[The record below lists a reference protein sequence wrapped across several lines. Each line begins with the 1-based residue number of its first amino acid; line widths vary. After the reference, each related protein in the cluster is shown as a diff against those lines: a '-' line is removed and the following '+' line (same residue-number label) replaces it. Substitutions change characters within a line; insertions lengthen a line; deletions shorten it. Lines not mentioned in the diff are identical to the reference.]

1 MGMLT
6 TYVMLIFS
14 ISAVFYMM
22 GYHGAMW
29 DTFSSAGGIGST
41 EPISSTIMSSMFA
54 IFSDWRLLAMIG
66 AVSVSAWLLG
76 GSSFSV
82 MFFIPLL
89 MLSAVLNYFVLPT
102 SFLFDSTLPDV
113 LRIGVAVFFNILLLL
128 TMLEFIRGQA

>member
-1 MGMLT
+1 
-6 TYVMLIFS
+6 
-14 ISAVFYMM
+14 
-22 GYHGAMW
+22 
-29 DTFSSAGGIGST
+29 
-41 EPISSTIMSSMFA
+41 MSSMFA

>member
-14 ISAVFYMM
+14 ISAVFYLM
-22 GYHGAMW
+22 GYHGAMF
-29 DTFSSAGGIGST
+29 DAFSAADGIGST
-41 EPISSTIMSSMFA
+41 EPISTTIMSSMFNV
-54 IFSDWRLLAMIG
+54 FTDWRLLAMIG

-89 MLSAVLNYFVLPT
+89 MLSAVLNYFILPT
-102 SFLFDSTLPDV
+102 SFLFDSTLPDF